1 MTWSRPVLR
10 NSLIAVGVFL
20 AGLALVSVLGDM
32 IGAPSDSA
40 LAAALAT
47 GG

>member
-1 MTWSRPVLR
+1 MSGSRPAIR

-20 AGLALVSVLGDM
+20 AGLALVSVLGDL
-32 IGAPSDSA
+32 IGAPSDST